1 MSTTSPSGSGGG
13 THAVLPDIPIF
24 ALMPPDVR
32 TLVVASLEPVAFGF
46 GEVIVREG
54 DDADAFYVIVNGS
67 ARALKRADNGDEVP
81 LEVLRSGDAFGF
93 VELIEETP
101 RVATVRASE
110 AVQALRLDRAV
121 FRALLR
127 SNPEIRR
134 WFALPVR
141 MHHLRQF
148 LTTDSAFAGLS
159 SESLTL
165 LLHEIEEV
173 HVPKGGVV
181 FRQGDPAGP
190 AYVIRAGRARAFE
203 QRGDGLRDDR
213 RFLRE
218 GDVFGETSLFTGQR
232 RALGVEA
239 LDDLTLLAIPPATF
253 ARLMRDDAGFR
264 RRVEQRVASYEYR
277 DRARVPLDFADEIL
291 PAASAVHAA
300 PALDATVAAAAE
312 EAGAGEPLADAT
324 FAKAARIRRFPHVY
338 QLDEAD
344 CGAACLAMVCR
355 HFGRQ
360 VSAPFIRDL
369 AATTVDGT
377 SLAGIARAAEGVGL
391 ACRTIKA
398 SKSRLDEL
406 PLPAIVHWEGVHWVV
421 LWDVRADRVKVADPA
436 LGNRTLPRSELEDR
450 WSGYAALLAPT
461 PALADAPETRA
472 NYAWLREIF
481 RPHRATFARALV
493 LALVAAALQMLIPV
507 FSGVVVDDVIAE
519 RDYGLL
525 TVVVVAM
532 AAVVILM
539 TVTQV
544 VQRYILSRAAVRVDA
559 ASLDFLAG
567 KLLALPMSYFNSRRT
582 GDIERRL
589 AGMQQV
595 RQLFVQDGVVALTA
609 ATQLLV
615 GAILMFVYSPL
626 LALVWLGTMPFY
638 VALLRYSRKRLRPVF
653 DTLEEAFGRYQSRQI
668 DAIRGIETVKALGA
682 EPALRGHLVGQF
694 RGLARKVFRADFTIM
709 VYEGL
714 VQSVALLSLA
724 LFLWV
729 GALQVLDGSLTI
741 GELVSFN
748 ALVVLANAP
757 LLILLAMWD
766 QLQISHVLLG
776 RLDDIFEQ
784 EPEQGEDHSGLR
796 AVTTL
801 EGRIRLER
809 MGFRYGGPGA
819 PAILE
824 DISIDITPGTTVA
837 VVGRSGSGKTTLI
850 KCLAG
855 LLEPTA
861 GRILYDEIDMTTLDY
876 ATLRRQIG
884 FVLQESYLFDE
895 TIARNIAFGDGEPDM
910 DRVRWAAHTANA
922 QEFVE
927 RLPLGYET
935 RIGESGLRLSGGQ
948 AQRIAIARAV
958 YNRPPVLLLD
968 EATSSLDTESERAVK
983 QNMDELLRGRTSF
996 VIAHRLSTI
1005 RDADTILVLEQGR
1018 LVEQGTHDELM
1029 RRQGLYYYLASQQLE
1044 L

>member
-1 MSTTSPSGSGGG
+1 MSATSSTGAG

-32 TLVVASLEPVAFGF
+32 TLVVASLEPASFGF

-81 LEVLRSGDAFGF
+81 LDVLRAGDSFGF

-101 RVATVRASE
+101 RITTVRASE

-121 FRALLR
+121 FRGLVR

-134 WFALPVR
+134 WFDLPVR

-148 LTTDSAFAGLS
+148 LSTDSAFAGLS
-159 SESLTL
+159 SGSLSL
-165 LLHEIEEV
+165 LLEGVEET
-173 HVPKGGVV
+173 HVPQGRLV
-181 FRQGDPAGP
+181 FREGDPAGP
-190 AYVIRAGRARAFE
+190 AYVIRRGRARAFR
-203 QRGDGLRDDR
+203 QRDDGSR
-213 RFLRE
+213 EDLAFLRA
-218 GDVFGETSLFTGQR
+218 GDVFGEASLFTGEPR
-232 RALGVEA
+232 KLSVDA
-239 LDDLTLLAIPPATF
+239 LDDLTLLAIPPSTF
-253 ARLMRDDAGFR
+253 SRLMQDDADFR
-264 RRVEQRVASYEYR
+264 RRIEQRIASYGFR
-277 DRARVPLDFADEIL
+277 ARARVPLDFADEIL
-291 PAASAVHAA
+291 PAASAVHAVPPEA
-300 PALDATVAAAAE
+300 HAAATEAE
-312 EAGAGEPLADAT
+312 PPRDEPLSDGT
-324 FAKAARIRRFPHVY
+324 FTRAAKRIRRFPHVY

-360 VSAPFIRDL
+360 VSTPFIRDL

-398 SKSRLDEL
+398 SKSRLEEL
-406 PLPAIVHWEGVHWVV
+406 PLPAVLHWGGIHWVV
-421 LWDVRADRVKVADPA
+421 LWDVQRDKVRVADPA
-436 LGNRTLPRSELEDR
+436 LGNRTLARSELDEQ
-450 WSGYAALLAPT
+450 WSGYAALFAPT
-461 PALADAPETRA
+461 PALAAAPEART
-472 NYAWLREIF
+472 NYAWLRPIF
-481 RPHRATFARALV
+481 RPHRGTLARALV
-493 LALVAAALQMLIPV
+493 LALLAAGMQMLIPV
-507 FSGVVVDDVIAE
+507 FSGIVVDDVIAD

-539 TVTQV
+539 TLTQV
-544 VQRYILSRAAVRVDA
+544 MQRYILSRAAVKIDA
-559 ASLDFLAG
+559 SSLDFLTG
-567 KLLALPMSYFNSRRT
+567 KLLALPMSYFHTRRT

-595 RQLFVQDGVVALTA
+595 RQLLVQQGVVALTA
-609 ATQLLV
+609 VTQLLV
-615 GAILMFVYSPL
+615 AAILMVVYSPL
-626 LALVWLGTMPFY
+626 LALVWLAAMPFY
-638 VALLRYSRKRLRPVF
+638 IGLLRYSRKRLRPVF

-668 DAIRGIETVKALGA
+668 DAIRGIEAVKALGA
-682 EPALRGHLVGQF
+682 EPVLRGQLVRQF
-694 RGLARKVFRADFTIM
+694 RGLAHKVFRADFTIM

-724 LFLWV
+724 LFLWI
-729 GALQVLDGSLTI
+729 GALQVLNGSLTI
-741 GELVSFN
+741 GELVAFN

-757 LLILLAMWD
+757 LQILLAMWD
-766 QLQISHVLLG
+766 QLQVSQVLLG
-776 RLDDIFEQ
+776 RLSDVFEQ

-796 AVTTL
+796 SVTTL
-801 EGRIRLER
+801 AGRIRLER

-824 DISIDITPGTTVA
+824 DVTVEVEPGTTVA
-837 VVGRSGSGKTTLI
+837 VVGRSGSGKTTLV

-861 GRILYDEIDMTTLDY
+861 GRILYDELDMTTLDY
-876 ATLRRQIG
+876 ATLRKQVG

-895 TIARNIAFGDGEPDM
+895 TIARNIAFGDDEPDM
-910 DRVRWAAHTANA
+910 ARVRWAAGVANA

-935 RIGESGLRLSGGQ
+935 HIGESGLRLSGGQ

-958 YNRPPVLLLD
+958 YSSPAVLLLD

-1005 RDADTILVLEQGR
+1005 RNADTILVLERGR